1 MPDNE
6 SLTDAGHAPAE
17 AVISWIGWHT
27 PELVGVLVPS
37 VLAATVSPWFSGA
50 AGLVALGWIIHEL
63 RLAPRHRA
71 VRASVSC
78 PVERPS
84 DTNAPDAGEAL
95 A

>member
-1 MPDNE
+1 MSDNE
-6 SLTDAGHAPAE
+6 SLTDPGRAHAD

-37 VLAATVSPWFSGA
+37 VVAATVSPWFSGA
-50 AGLVALGWIIHEL
+50 AGLVALGWITHEL
-63 RLAPRHRA
+63 RLAQRHRA

-84 DTNAPDAGEAL
+84 DTNAPDTGETL